1 MTGQVGKWGNSLA
14 VRLPKDIAEELDV
27 KANDTVNFT
36 IQKGKIVLEIVDKK
50 PSFTLEELLND
61 YPETQEKEVDWGHAV
76 GLEAW

>member
-14 VRLPKDIAEELDV
+14 VRLPKDITEELDV

-36 IQKGKIVLEIVDKK
+36 IQKGKIVLEIVKEK

-76 GLEAW
+76 GFEAW